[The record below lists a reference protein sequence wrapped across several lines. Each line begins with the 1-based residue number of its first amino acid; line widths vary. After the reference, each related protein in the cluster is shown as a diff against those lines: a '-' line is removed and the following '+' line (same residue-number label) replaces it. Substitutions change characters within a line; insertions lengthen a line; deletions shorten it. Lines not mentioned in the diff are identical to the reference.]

1 MLVFDVMGR
10 RGSLQEREGVAG
22 ILVPWIKDGVAHFC
36 EFT

>member
-10 RGSLQEREGVAG
+10 REREGVAG